1 IRQSKVTSDRN
12 YHELNSTLQSELSA
26 LNSNLSDLKRRHSDL
41 RHQFT
46 EMETKFRSVNE
57 TKDRICELLNSS
69 REQTCSENW
78 IRNKDRCYFISAI
91 DESYDAAKQH
101 CSRFDSRLLEINS
114 NDEANFVYNSV
125 HHGYRTYWI
134 GKCED
139 RNVESNLLYTVKDRK
154 PTCTLCK
161 LYEWNYKCGD
171 EHYFICENAHIVK
184 SSGPNTDPCGTPL
197 VAVSQPEEDP
207 FIPILCFHPTSRCS
221 THDTNC
227 PVSSLMS
234 SKFSF
239 RFMFK
244 TCLSQCRNM

>member
-1 IRQSKVTSDRN
+1 MAFSAAQEKERKLKIGNRPYRVICLLCLVTSALIVTVVGLSIHVSQIRQSKVTSDRN

-46 EMETKFRSVNE
+46 EMETKYRSVNE

-78 IRNKDRCYFISAI
+78 IRNRDRCYFISAI

-114 NDEANFVYNSV
+114 NDEANFVYNSIR
-125 HHGYRTYWI
+125 HGYRTYWI

-154 PTCTLCK
+154 PTCTRCK
-161 LYEWNYKCGD
+161 SNEWNYKCGD
-171 EHYFICENAHIVK
+171 EHYFICEK
-184 SSGPNTDPCGTPL
+184 SASLFSDVL
-197 VAVSQPEEDP
+197 EKMLD
-207 FIPILCFHPTSRCS
+207 LCQEP
-221 THDTNC
+221 
-227 PVSSLMS
+227 MS
-234 SKFSF
+234 PS
-239 RFMFK
+239 
-244 TCLSQCRNM
+244 